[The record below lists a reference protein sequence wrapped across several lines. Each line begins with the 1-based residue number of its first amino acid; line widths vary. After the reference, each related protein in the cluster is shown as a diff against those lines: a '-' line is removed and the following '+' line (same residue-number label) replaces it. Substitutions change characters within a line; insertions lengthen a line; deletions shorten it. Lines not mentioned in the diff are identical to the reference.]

1 MYSLVSLSMTSA
13 SGTMSSPFSGWL
25 TIPAG
30 DNSTNLSTRSCQRV
44 ALEHQHISPDAIL
57 SELVLD
63 FVTHRILERIRRDD
77 VSTKTVPD
85 QGHLFDPHLFPPFV
99 QRVGEEPLGL
109 RKIKMVEQHFH
120 QLERSWSSQ
129 DSGP

>member
-1 MYSLVSLSMTSA
+1 
-13 SGTMSSPFSGWL
+13 MSSPFSGWL

-44 ALEHQHISPDAIL
+44 ALERQHIWSDAIL
-57 SELVLD
+57 SQLVLD
-63 FVTHRILERIRRDD
+63 FGTHRILERISRDD
-77 VSTKTVPD
+77 VSSKTVPD

-109 RKIKMVEQHFH
+109 RNIEIAEQHSR
-120 QLERSWSSQ
+120 QLGGSWSSQ
-129 DSGP
+129 D